1 MWPFCNIRPNLTFM
15 TLAMFRYV
23 HNRPASAF
31 AQRTSCIFLPRA
43 KADLILSCQASETAT
58 PQCCIRLVA
67 EACCSLLV
75 HLQIFISNNLDQI
88 PKRHPG
94 LAAMDS
100 IPFFHPQRQ
109 MIHEWWKATRAVLS
123 PGLYHSNSGSVL
135 QLDNQISF
143 HLNFYKIGGD
153 RHRW

>member
-1 MWPFCNIRPNLTFM
+1 M

-109 MIHEWWKATRAVLS
+109 MIHEMMESHESCSVSWPLS
-123 PGLYHSNSGSVL
+123 QQFWVSSAIGQSDFFSP
-135 QLDNQISF
+135 QL
-143 HLNFYKIGGD
+143 L
-153 RHRW
+153 